1 MNRNRNSFG
10 RNITFTTFGG
20 SHDEFIE
27 ARASGFPSGLAIDKE
42 KLMGFMAR
50 RAPGNS
56 AFATPRKESDEPVFI
71 SGVDED
77 LVTNGD
83 ELVMRIY
90 SKNMRSSAYKDVYDV
105 PRPSHADYPAMVK
118 YGSDVDLR
126 GGGHFSGRLTALFCA
141 FGGICMQYLE
151 KQGVFVFSHIY
162 SIYGVKDTPF
172 SLSDVGEKEKNM
184 LEGSLF
190 PVLSDEA
197 GKKMQEKIA
206 EARANGDSVGGVIE
220 CAVTGLPVGL
230 GEHMFAGVE
239 ARISEMIFAV
249 PAVKGIEFGL
259 GFGSSEILG
268 SQNND
273 PFVTDGKTIRTKT
286 NNCGGILG
294 SMTSGEPVV
303 FRAAMRPT
311 PSIARE
317 QDSVSLSKMENV
329 KLSIVGR
336 HDPCVVP
343 RAAAAIE
350 GAAAIAVLDLM
361 LDDRS

>member
-1 MNRNRNSFG
+1 MNRNTNRFG
-10 RNITFTTFGG
+10 KNISFTTSGG

-27 ARASGFPSGLAIDKE
+27 ARVSGFPSGLLIDKE
-42 KLMGFMAR
+42 RLLKFMAR

-56 AFATPRKESDEPVFI
+56 AFATPRKESDEPIFV
-71 SGVDED
+71 SGVDEG
-77 LVTNGD
+77 LVTNGE
-83 ELVMRIY
+83 ELVIRIY
-90 SKNMRSSAYKDVYDV
+90 SKNMRSSAYKDVHDV

-151 KQGVFVFSHIY
+151 KYGISVFSHIY
-162 SIYGVKDTPF
+162 SINGVKDTPF
-172 SLSDVGEKEKNM
+172 SLSEVGNEEKRA
-184 LEGSLF
+184 LEGLLF
-190 PVLSDEA
+190 PVICKEA
-197 GKKMQEKIA
+197 GEKMQEKIA
-206 EARANGDSVGGVIE
+206 EARADGDSVGGVVE
-220 CAVTGLPVGL
+220 CAVVGLPVGL
-230 GEHMFAGVE
+230 GEHMFASVE
-239 ARISEMIFAV
+239 SRICEMIFAV

-259 GFGSSEILG
+259 GFASSEILG

-273 PFVTDGKTIRTKT
+273 HFVTDGKTVKTKT

-294 SMTSGEPVV
+294 GMTSGEPVV
-303 FRAAMRPT
+303 FRAAMKPT
-311 PSIARE
+311 PSIAKE

-361 LDDRS
+361 LDD

>member
-1 MNRNRNSFG
+1 MDRQTNSFG
-10 RNITFTTFGG
+10 KNITLTTSGG

-27 ARASGFPSGLAIDKE
+27 AKISAFPAGFAIDRE
-42 KLMGFMAR
+42 KLLAFMAR

-56 AFATPRKESDEPVFI
+56 DFATPRKESDEPIFL
-71 SGVDED
+71 SGVDEN

-83 ELVMRIY
+83 EMIIRIY
-90 SKNMRSSAYKDVYDV
+90 SQNMRSSAYKDVHDI

-118 YGSDVDLR
+118 YGDNVDLR

-141 FGGICMQYLE
+141 FGGICLQYLE
-151 KQGVFVFSHIY
+151 KMGISVFSHIY
-162 SIYGVKDTPF
+162 SIYNIKDTPF
-172 SLSDVGEKEKNM
+172 SLTDVGENEKKS

-190 PVLSDEA
+190 PVLSAEA
-197 GKKMQEKIA
+197 GAKMKEKIA
-206 EARANGDSVGGVIE
+206 EARAVGDSVGGTVE

-259 GFGSSEILG
+259 GFESSELYG
-268 SQNND
+268 SENND
-273 PFVTDGKTIRTKT
+273 PFVTDGKTVRTKT

-294 SMTSGEPVV
+294 GMTSGMPVV
-303 FRAAMRPT
+303 FRAAMKPT
-311 PSIARE
+311 PSIAKE
-317 QDSVSLSKMENV
+317 QDSVSLSKRENV

-336 HDPCVVP
+336 HDPCIVP
-343 RAAAAIE
+343 RAAAAVE
-350 GAAAIAVLDLM
+350 GAAAIAVLDLI
-361 LDDRS
+361 LDK